1 MHEGV
6 WREELKESDRLAD
19 QDVEGRIMLKR
30 ILKVSDCAS

>member
-6 WREELKESDRLAD
+6 WREKLKETDRLAD

-30 ILKVSDCAS
+30 KLKESDCAS